1 MTFNSYAQNFEDVM
15 LWRAL
20 SHVQGGFYV
29 DIGAQDPI
37 IDSVSHAFHERGW
50 RGIHVEPVQH
60 YAELL
65 RQQRPGDEVIQAA
78 VGNGPTLLRF
88 YETPGGGIST
98 ADANIAARH
107 RESGVHIV
115 EITVPCVALS
125 AIFDACTAP
134 EIHWLKIDVEGYERQ
149 VLASW
154 GPSRTSPWIIVI
166 ESTLPLTQIET
177 HEQWEALL
185 IDRGYRFVY
194 FDGLNRYYISAAHPE
209 MESAFLTPPNV
220 FDNFSLNG
228 TSSASFH
235 KVMEARHRETISQ
248 LLTQSDLREQSANAT
263 IERLTRDMTSLEE
276 TKALQEQL
284 QNLLPTLA
292 AREQELGAKLLVE
305 FTATREQHAGAQ
317 ALLEVAL
324 REGVASLAA
333 RDAQVRE
340 QSDRAQQLEVRLIE
354 ATKHAF
360 SLGQDLSLLRTE
372 LTESRERV
380 AAAETIAATNEDR
393 LRDEAQIALYAANE
407 VARGLRE
414 RLAATEASA
423 VARERGLRDE
433 AQITLD
439 AAKTVAREFRERHA
453 EQERKHT
460 HRVLEIEEQAAQ
472 MSAQLLR
479 DAEREKDLRAELKAL
494 RLQSDRLQAASSDRE
509 HRLREALESAKSA
522 ALRNALAQANEKAAV
537 EQVLA
542 DTRELLAEYERE
554 KSLIAAARASVRDEH
569 SRHTAA
575 MEQLQNSAR
584 AVETRFRTDLAAQVI
599 EITALRRQ
607 LERLEASFA
616 VRLSNYFRRWLFVSS
631 RNR

>member
-1 MTFNSYAQNFEDVM
+1 MTFTSYAQNFEDVM

-20 SHVQGGFYV
+20 SRVQGGFYV

-115 EITVPCVALS
+115 EVTVPCITLS

-134 EIHWLKIDVEGYERQ
+134 EVHWLKIDVEGYERQ
-149 VLASW
+149 VLSSW
-154 GPSRTSPWIIVI
+154 GSSRVSPWIIVI

-185 IDRGYRFVY
+185 VDRGYRFVY

-220 FDNFSLNG
+220 FDDFSVNG
-228 TSSASFH
+228 TSTASFH

-248 LLTQSDLREQSANAT
+248 LLAQSDLREKSANAT
-263 IERLTRDMTSLEE
+263 IERLTRDMTSLEQ
-276 TKALQEQL
+276 TL

-292 AREQELGAKLLVE
+292 AHEQELGAKLLDE
-305 FTATREQHAGAQ
+305 ISATREQHAGAQ

-333 RDAQVRE
+333 RDAQVSE

-360 SLGQDLSLLRTE
+360 SLGQDLSQLRTE

-380 AAAETIAATNEDR
+380 AAAE
-393 LRDEAQIALYAANE
+393 
-407 VARGLRE
+407 
-414 RLAATEASA
+414 ASA
-423 VARERGLRDE
+423 VARERELRDE
-433 AQITLD
+433 VQIMLD
-439 AAKTVAREFRERHA
+439 AAKEVAREFRERHA
-453 EQERKHT
+453 EQERKHA

-479 DAEREKDLRAELKAL
+479 NAEREKDLRAELKAL
-494 RLQSDRLQAASSDRE
+494 RLESDRLQAASSDRE

-522 ALRNALAQANEKAAV
+522 AIRDVLAQANEKAAV

-542 DTRELLAEYERE
+542 DTRQLLAEYERE
-554 KSLIAAARASVRDEH
+554 KSLNAAARASERDEH
-569 SRHTAA
+569 RRHTAA

-584 AVETRFRTDLAAQVI
+584 TVETRFRADLAAQVI

-616 VRLSNYFRRWLFVSS
+616 VRLSNHIRRWLFVTS